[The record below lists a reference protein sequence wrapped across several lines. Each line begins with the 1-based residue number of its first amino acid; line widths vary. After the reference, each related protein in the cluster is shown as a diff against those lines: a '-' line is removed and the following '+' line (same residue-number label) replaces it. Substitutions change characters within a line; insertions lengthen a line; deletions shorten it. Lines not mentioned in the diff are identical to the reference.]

1 MSWHYS
7 QALVVEYLEASST
20 DGEQFAPLKSSDI
33 PEAYC
38 WHDKTT
44 ESLSLFQFGM
54 TSDPLTADHGV
65 DLLTWYRGGFL
76 AKTSV
81 LREQC
86 GDARAWGASGQVY
99 GGKCCALLGR
109 FSLPMFSV
117 KIRLLSGPQDWLKS
131 SENLPAS
138 GMHVDGSLWELTLSD
153 SVIDASD
160 SGSTLPTPTAR
171 DFKDTLG
178 MVSERKDGKTRLDR
192 LPMLL
197 FDAVK
202 NAGMCS
208 TTNWANTGV
217 QTVNLKDLV
226 NTTISG
232 PAYCPELPEW
242 VMGWPIGWTELKP
255 LETDKFQQWLL
266 LHGKYCT

>member
-7 QALVVEYLEASST
+7 QALVVEYLGASST

-38 WHDKTT
+38 WHDRTT
-44 ESLSLFQFGM
+44 ECLSLFQYGM
-54 TSDPLTADHGV
+54 TSDPSMGDPGV
-65 DLLTWYRGGFL
+65 DLLMWYRGAFL
-76 AKTSV
+76 VRTSV

-86 GDARAWGASGQVY
+86 GDARALMATDPVY
-99 GGKCCALLGR
+99 GGKCSALLGR

-117 KIRLLSGPQDWLKS
+117 RIRQLSGPQDWLKS

-178 MVSERKDGKTRLDR
+178 MVPERKDGKTRLDR

-197 FDAVK
+197 FDAVR
-202 NAGMCS
+202 NAGMSS
-208 TTNWANTGV
+208 TTNWANTGA
-217 QTVNLKDLV
+217 QTVNLKGLA
-226 NTTISG
+226 NITISG
-232 PAYCPELPEW
+232 PDYCPELAEW
-242 VMGWPIGWTELKP
+242 VMGWPIGWTALKP
-255 LETDKFQQWLL
+255 LETAKFQQWLL